1 MYIVEITTITNPAE
15 VSYEFG
21 SLDEVKIFLEKNK
34 EILQSYVV
42 VHKNWN
48 IVKLCLVLRSV

>member
-21 SLDEVKIFLEKNK
+21 SLDEVKSFLEKNRD
-34 EILQSYVV
+34 ILQSYVV
-42 VHKNWN
+42 VHKNGN
-48 IVKLCLVLRSV
+48 IVKL

>member
-1 MYIVEITTITNPAE
+1 MYIVEFTTFTNPSE

-21 SLDEVKIFLEKNK
+21 SIDEVKTFLEKNK

-42 VHKNWN
+42 VQKNGN
-48 IVKLCLVLRSV
+48 IVKL